1 MLAYERAGKWQEA
14 VGVLQRAESLGLAPN
29 TVMLNTAISAAGKA
43 GQLEV
48 AEGLFEHAMLP
59 DAITYEAFIA
69 ACGIAGAPEKV
80 SGGFLYWWLAVWGML
95 CYVMHTHTHT
105 HTRTHTLHICTQA
118 EKALQLMR
126 AQGFRPREYAFCGLI
141 AAYSL
146 AGMHE
151 AALKVRMRARRE
163 GLQVCVCM
171 FVFAVASSR
180 NERGYAGWHSVDAN
194 AHPG

>member
-105 HTRTHTLHICTQA
+105 HTHAHTRYTYAHRQKRRFSSCVLKASDHASMLSVASLLRTLWLGCTR
-118 EKALQLMR
+118 QLSKSGCVPGGR
-126 AQGFRPREYAFCGLI
+126 ACRC
-141 AAYSL
+141 
-146 AGMHE
+146 
-151 AALKVRMRARRE
+151 
-163 GLQVCVCM
+163 VCVCLCLL
-171 FVFAVASSR
+171 
-180 NERGYAGWHSVDAN
+180 
-194 AHPG
+194 